1 MEHKTNY
8 IEEDLIKA
16 FKVFD
21 GDDLATVNKD
31 ELKVVMMNLIGKDLA
46 SEDQI
51 DAMFR
56 EAAPQ
61 TDGSGNIDYLNLI
74 KIMLN
79 EVDPLHIPQAQGR

>member
-8 IEEDLIKA
+8 IQEDLIKS
-16 FKVFD
+16 FRVFD
-21 GDDLATVNKD
+21 GDDLNTVNKD

-56 EAAPQ
+56 EAEQ
-61 TDGSGNIDYLNLI
+61 FIEKNEDGTV
-74 KIMLN
+74 KQ
-79 EVDPLHIPQAQGR
+79 VH

>member
-8 IEEDLIKA
+8 IEEDLIKS

-21 GDDLATVNKD
+21 GDDLSTVNKD

-56 EAAPQ
+56 EAAP
-61 TDGSGNIDYLNLI
+61 
-74 KIMLN
+74 
-79 EVDPLHIPQAQGR
+79 

>member
-8 IEEDLIKA
+8 IEEDLIKS

-21 GDDLATVNKD
+21 GDDLSTVNKD

-56 EAAPQ
+56 EASP
-61 TDGSGNIDYLNLI
+61 
-74 KIMLN
+74 
-79 EVDPLHIPQAQGR
+79 

>member
-8 IEEDLIKA
+8 IEEDLIKS

-21 GDDLATVNKD
+21 GDDLNSVNKD

-56 EAAPQ
+56 EAGP
-61 TDGSGNIDYLNLI
+61 
-74 KIMLN
+74 
-79 EVDPLHIPQAQGR
+79 